1 MVSGSL
7 FEVRLFP
14 RCAELCA
21 GSVRV
26 VQSVLSQTTKAE
38 SRMTNEERERWNKLR
53 ETAREIVAELSRF
66 AECAR
71 RISGHAGRA
80 VGPVKPNRKPSMR
93 ESITIQRQC
102 SDAHRAAN

>member
-26 VQSVLSQTTKAE
+26 VQSVLPQTTKAE
-38 SRMTNEERERWNKLR
+38 SRMTNEERERWNKPR
-53 ETAREIVAELSRF
+53 KTAREIVAELSRL
-66 AECAR
+66 AECA
-71 RISGHAGRA
+71 GEVVVHVGRD
-80 VGPVKPNRKPSMR
+80 VGR
-93 ESITIQRQC
+93 
-102 SDAHRAAN
+102 